1 MKQLKD
7 SGKPFFLAVGFK
19 KPHLP
24 FCAPKRYWDMYDRD
38 QMPVAQFQDSARNA
52 IEYAYHNS
60 LELKGY
66 SDIPP
71 FEASSG
77 HIVTSTSTPSAACCM
92 PITPAY
98 PMSTPRSAN
107 CSRPSTRTASP
118 TTRQ

>member
-71 FEASSG
+71 FESFIDTRHLDIDTQRRLLHAYY
-77 HIVTSTSTPSAACCM
+77 AC
-92 PITPAY
+92 ISYVDAQIGK
-98 PMSTPRSAN
+98 R
-107 CSRPSTRTASP
+107 SRPSTRTASP